1 VITARRSLLL
11 RAYVVATAVV
21 ASAALAATVA
31 ESWLAAAVLLS
42 VVAAIG
48 VAACLLQV
56 PSGDPSARRGRLL
69 VAAGAVVMFVTGVTV
84 TVRDVSGAFG
94 PAVTLLPGLL
104 SYPLLGVGLMLSLSR
119 AGRFRLIDALDAA
132 AAALGAFLVSWVFV
146 FHPYADV
153 ASGTWLWAMVGH
165 PIGSLFVFA
174 SAVLVVLVSNR
185 PRTRAV
191 LAVLATGCL
200 LASAATI
207 TVMVSA
213 GGFNPVRVPEAAWL
227 WAAFLVLLGASALSP
242 GPASTGS
249 ERIRATL
256 TFGRATL
263 FGGLALFG
271 PVAWIVVV
279 TRADSDAMA
288 GAAVP
293 VCVGAILSLLL
304 LWRLTLTA
312 RIAQRR
318 ARQLAQRTKALTAAN
333 EEQQRLQQQL
343 RHQATHDGLTGL
355 VNRGV
360 LREVMT
366 RALEGGAYPLSLL
379 LLDLDGFKETNDTRG
394 HVVGD
399 EILALV
405 ARRLTAVLPASATVA
420 RLGGDEFAALIPDA
434 DTDAGVHAASLVNAE
449 LRRPYSV
456 GHERVALS
464 ASIGILPMG
473 PASPAWTATEAL
485 RCADIAM
492 YAAKNAGRDNYVLY
506 TDAE

>member
-1 VITARRSLLL
+1 
-11 RAYVVATAVV
+11 
-21 ASAALAATVA
+21 
-31 ESWLAAAVLLS
+31 
-42 VVAAIG
+42 
-48 VAACLLQV
+48 
-56 PSGDPSARRGRLL
+56 
-69 VAAGAVVMFVTGVTV
+69 MFVTGVTV
-84 TVRDVSGAFG
+84 IVQDLSGAFG
-94 PAVTLLPGLL
+94 PGAFFPGLL
-104 SYPLLGVGLMLSLSR
+104 AYPLLGFGLMLSLSH
-119 AGRFRLIDALDAA
+119 AGRFRLIDALDATV
-132 AAALGAFLVSWVFV
+132 AALGAFLVSWVFV

-153 ASGTWLWAMVGH
+153 ASGTWLWLMVAH

-185 PRTRAV
+185 PRTWAV
-191 LAVLATGCL
+191 LAVLAAGCL
-200 LASAATI
+200 LASIATI

-213 GGFNPVRVPEAAWL
+213 GRFNPVQVPEASWL

-242 GPASTGS
+242 APASKRS
-249 ERIRATL
+249 ERVRSTL
-256 TFGRATL
+256 TVGRATM

-279 TRADSDAMA
+279 TRVDSEAMA
-288 GAAVP
+288 DAAVP
-293 VCVGAILSLLL
+293 VFVGAILSLLL

-318 ARQLAQRTKALTAAN
+318 ARQLAQRTMALTAAN
-333 EEQQRLQQQL
+333 QEQQRLQQQL

-366 RALEGGAYPLSLL
+366 RVLDRGAYPLALL

-399 EILALV
+399 EILAVV
-405 ARRLTAVLPASATVA
+405 ARRLTAVLPESATVA
-420 RLGGDEFAALIPDA
+420 RLGGDEFAALIPNA
-434 DTDAGVHAASLVNAE
+434 DEDAGVHAASLVNAE

-473 PASPAWTATEAL
+473 PASPAWTPTEAL

-492 YAAKNAGRDNYVLY
+492 YAAKNAGRDTYVLY